1 MWPPSSKSWCG
12 PPSNSCRPNSRA
24 TVVAAESAAAFSL
37 RQARREQNRAKL
49 PPMTIRRTFQAMFAG
64 LPICGPTG
72 QTGTTLPP
80 MFDILVYL
88 FENYYTPQACPAA
101 DILAKRLAA
110 AGFEHDDIDDAL
122 GWLYGLAETTER
134 CVDLAQAPTSGT
146 RIYTDSE
153 YRLLGSESIG
163 FVAFLESAGVLPAP
177 LREIVIDR
185 ALATPDTPVPLSK
198 IKIIAL
204 MVLWSQEAD
213 IDNLVLEE
221 LLDDDGVRRLH

>member
-1 MWPPSSKSWCG
+1 M
-12 PPSNSCRPNSRA
+12 
-24 TVVAAESAAAFSL
+24 L
-37 RQARREQNRAKL
+37 R
-49 PPMTIRRTFQAMFAG
+49 
-64 LPICGPTG
+64 
-72 QTGTTLPP
+72 P

-101 DILAKRLAA
+101 DVLAKRLAA
-110 AGFEHDDIDDAL
+110 AGFEHEDIDDAL

-134 CVDLAQAPTSGT
+134 CVDLAQQPATGT

-153 YRLLGSESIG
+153 YRQLGSEAIG
-163 FVAFLESAGVLPAP
+163 FITFLESAGVLPAP

-185 ALATPDTPVPLSK
+185 ALAAPESPVPLSK
-198 IKIIAL
+198 LKITAL

-221 LLDDDGVRRLH
+221 LLDDDGDVRCLH

>member
-1 MWPPSSKSWCG
+1 
-12 PPSNSCRPNSRA
+12 
-24 TVVAAESAAAFSL
+24 
-37 RQARREQNRAKL
+37 
-49 PPMTIRRTFQAMFAG
+49 MFAG
-64 LPICGPTG
+64 LPVYGPTG
-72 QTGTTLPP
+72 QTGIILRH

-88 FENYYTPQACPAA
+88 FENYYTPQACPEA

-134 CVDLAQAPTSGT
+134 CVDLAHEPSSGT
-146 RIYTDSE
+146 RFYTDSE
-153 YRLLGSESIG
+153 YHQLGSESIG
-163 FVAFLESAGVLPAP
+163 FIVFLESAGVLPAS

-185 ALATPDTPVPLSK
+185 ALAAPETPTSLAA

>member
-1 MWPPSSKSWCG
+1 
-12 PPSNSCRPNSRA
+12 
-24 TVVAAESAAAFSL
+24 
-37 RQARREQNRAKL
+37 
-49 PPMTIRRTFQAMFAG
+49 
-64 LPICGPTG
+64 
-72 QTGTTLPP
+72 

-101 DILAKRLAA
+101 DVLAKRLAA
-110 AGFEHDDIDDAL
+110 AGFEHEDIDDAL

-134 CVDLAQAPTSGT
+134 CVELAQVPSSAV

-153 YRLLGSESIG
+153 YRQLGTESIG
-163 FVAFLESAGVLPAP
+163 FITFLESAGVLPAP

-185 ALATPDTPVPLSK
+185 ALASPETPVPLSR

-204 MVLWSQEAD
+204 MVLWSQEAE

-221 LLDDDGVRRLH
+221 LLEDEGGRRLLH

>member
-1 MWPPSSKSWCG
+1 
-12 PPSNSCRPNSRA
+12 
-24 TVVAAESAAAFSL
+24 
-37 RQARREQNRAKL
+37 
-49 PPMTIRRTFQAMFAG
+49 
-64 LPICGPTG
+64 
-72 QTGTTLPP
+72 

-101 DILAKRLAA
+101 DVLAKRLAA
-110 AGFEHDDIDDAL
+110 AGFEHEDIDDAL

-134 CVDLAQAPTSGT
+134 CVELAQVPSSGI

-153 YRLLGSESIG
+153 YQQLGTESIG
-163 FVAFLESAGVLPAP
+163 FITFLESAGVLPAP

-185 ALATPDTPVPLSK
+185 ALAAPETPVPLSR

-204 MVLWSQEAD
+204 MVLWSQEAE

-221 LLDDDGVRRLH
+221 LLDDEAGRPLH

>member
-1 MWPPSSKSWCG
+1 
-12 PPSNSCRPNSRA
+12 
-24 TVVAAESAAAFSL
+24 
-37 RQARREQNRAKL
+37 
-49 PPMTIRRTFQAMFAG
+49 MFAG
-64 LPICGPTG
+64 LPISGPTV
-72 QTGTTLPP
+72 QTGTTLRH

-110 AGFEHDDIDDAL
+110 AGFEHEDIDDAL

-134 CVDLAQAPTSGT
+134 CVDLAQVPNTGT

-153 YRLLGSESIG
+153 YRQLGTESIG
-163 FVAFLESAGVLPAP
+163 FIAFLESAGVLPAP

-185 ALATPDTPVPLSK
+185 ALAAPETPVSLAK
-198 IKIIAL
+198 IKITAL
-204 MVLWSQEAD
+204 MVLWSQEAE